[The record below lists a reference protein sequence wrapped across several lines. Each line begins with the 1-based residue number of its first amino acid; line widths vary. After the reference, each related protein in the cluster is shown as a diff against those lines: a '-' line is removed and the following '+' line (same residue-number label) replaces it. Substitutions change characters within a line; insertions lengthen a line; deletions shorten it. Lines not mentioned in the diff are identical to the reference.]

1 MGVIEA
7 TSPVERY
14 LAQYEAFAGNGAGA
28 VPAWLAELRR
38 AAIGRFAALGFPT
51 TRQEEWRF
59 TSVEPIAETVFAL
72 AHGADGGE
80 PSPREML
87 SLELCEARRHLVV
100 FVNGCYSP
108 ALSAVAGLPPGV
120 VIGSLAE
127 GLRSDPQLLE
137 RYLGRHAVTELRP
150 FAALNTAFLHDGG
163 FVYVPARVV
172 MEEPIQLLFVTVPG
186 AAPIVSHPRCLVVV
200 ERLSRASVVETY
212 AAPRGGV
219 YWTNA
224 VTEIVVGDGARV
236 DYYRVQ
242 RESER
247 AYHVATTHSV
257 QGRDSTLSIHPVALG
272 ALLARHDIATVLDGE
287 NGLCTLNGLYVL
299 GGRQHADHH
308 TTIDHAK
315 PHCES
320 HEYFNGVLDGQSH
333 GIFNGRIVVRPGAQ
347 RTDSKQTNNNLVLS
361 EQARA
366 DSQPQLEI
374 YADDVKCTHGAT
386 LGPIDEKAMFYLKS
400 RGLSPAEA
408 RGLLTYGF
416 GAEIIDRMGIAPLQA
431 QLDRIIRHRLL
442 GEAQAA

>member
-14 LAQYEAFAGNGAGA
+14 VAQYEAFAGNGAGA
-28 VPAWLAELRR
+28 APAWLAELRR

-100 FVNGCYSP
+100 FVNGRYSP

-272 ALLARHDIATVLDGE
+272 GLLARHDIATVLDGE
-287 NGLCTLNGLYVL
+287 NSLCTLNGLYVL

-408 RGLLTYGF
+408 RSLLTYGF
-416 GAEIIDRMGIAPLQA
+416 GAEIIDRMEIAPLQA

>member
-14 LAQYEAFAGNGAGA
+14 VAQYEAFAGNGAGA
-28 VPAWLAELRR
+28 APAWLAELRR

-272 ALLARHDIATVLDGE
+272 GLLARHDIATVLDGE
-287 NGLCTLNGLYVL
+287 NSLCTLNGLYVL

-408 RGLLTYGF
+408 RSLLTYGF
-416 GAEIIDRMGIAPLQA
+416 GAEIIDRMEIAPLQA

>member
-7 TSPVERY
+7 TNPVERY
-14 LAQYEAFAGNGAGA
+14 VAQYEAFAGNGAGA

-127 GLRSDPQLLE
+127 GLSSDPQLLE
-137 RYLGRHAVTELRP
+137 RYLGRHAVAELGP
-150 FAALNTAFLHDGG
+150 FAALNTAFLRDGG

-408 RGLLTYGF
+408 RSLLTYGF
-416 GAEIIDRMGIAPLQA
+416 GAEIIDRMEIAPLQA
-431 QLDRIIRHRLL
+431 QLDRMIRHRLL